1 MLAGGHQEGLR
12 LAGQC
17 SPTRYC
23 PGRWCPHRSLRGGS
37 GAGGLLGGWPAPE
50 SRGAGGPPPG
60 GKTGGGG
67 GGGGGSGQAQWG
79 QDAFLTG
86 PPSPGSP
93 RPWAA
98 LAVLSHWEP
107 SAAVGAGRLGKASA
121 SRQLAHSPAP
131 APSLRPTVAPWLA
144 AGQGQG
150 LAATPSWPGQHS
162 WKGRG
167 EGGRGRGLRLPPC
180 TSGEPSRVSVCRA
193 EATTSVPWG

>member
-23 PGRWCPHRSLRGGS
+23 AGRWCPHRSLRGGS
-37 GAGGLLGGWPAPE
+37 GAWGLLESLPVTESPE
-50 SRGAGGPPPG
+50 AMRSTLRGETRA
-60 GKTGGGG
+60 GG

-144 AGQGQG
+144 PGQG

-193 EATTSVPWG
+193 GATTSVPWG